1 MPDAQAAPAG
11 QPGGGTQN
19 AGAGATQA
27 PRDQA
32 PQGANTAPDAPTAP
46 QPLTE
51 GAALSSI
58 VGKDQALGDI
68 AQPLATKLAGAS
80 KTQADFD
87 SQYADV
93 GLLRHE
99 AIAAFLDV
107 GQARSATQTVGS
119 PDPIAVQKFADID
132 GEAHLSDAG
141 LKDKF
146 YLNLVT
152 EMKKPSFTDRTR
164 TYDAMKAAAPPA
176 EFGFKGN
183 PIPAERITPYSSR
196 NQSVDKLYDI
206 NTVAADVDA
215 AIEQPLLAAHAR
227 PDTVATKKADRALR
241 LKAYRHMIATR
252 DPLTTVD
259 KGQPISKYAAWYAP
273 GEISVPPGDN
283 NTNYARMMR
292 LGALQPEWYPNGTVV
307 LNIERTL
314 QAGARDIRKP
324 TAFDGLMSVLWVSR
338 NMGEDD
344 YGVTG
349 GGLGEFLEKGVTYNE
364 VTSATA
370 VIPSDDFLADIQ
382 RVTTQVNNAQ
392 PGSTP
397 MEEVVRG
404 NGSNTSILNTSP
416 EVGGM
421 YGNIAQRTQ
430 HEAQDPSAAPAAP
443 GAAQPTSAAMPSARS
458 LHAVGAAP
466 GGWQTQVVAT
476 VPSENVR
483 RDDPGHTYHVLAGG
497 QVVATSVPTL
507 VEPAVAAQ
515 VQRSTV
521 GTSNQNV
528 RVVEGATDNKEA
540 GAAPGQF
547 NVNAVNPASHEAE
560 SRAAPGPMGADRQ
573 TALTTAAANP
583 LFEREALDFERHL
596 GSKAAIDGVPHAA
609 SIMAKVKAYFDA
621 RVQLA
626 GGGASEAGKAAL
638 ETLKQKC
645 MTMRP
650 NFAGAVPNTAKAL
663 DEVMASALQ
672 IQQNIDSFDAAR
684 QIANQAAG
692 AANIREMMTFIY
704 NFGTEVLGKEH
715 LKAADASATAQLN
728 TVAQTAGL
736 NMEILAKLQGQHMW
750 YVEHMGNAA
759 VHTAPGAPAAASRP
773 AAALDSQATTRGVAQ
788 PVANAVRPPQA
799 GQTPAPVDMSAR
811 PVDSLDAAVQP
822 GRRELERMELQASDK
837 EALVKWSEGTKRLM
851 INELDPWVQ
860 AMRAMSLPLAGG
872 PSGTT
877 NALMNT
883 NSLLQGVGASEAR
896 LACIGYLLPIH
907 AHTLVEIMTSAAT
920 HGASFSAGQQMYRYI
935 APYSEEQLRETCG
948 LQPAKADG
956 KKRFPDE
963 PAPTPAA
970 AATAQAGAT

>member
-1 MPDAQAAPAG
+1 MPDAQAAPASS
-11 QPGGGTQN
+11 PAGGAPAAGT
-19 AGAGATQA
+19 GATQA

-32 PQGANTAPDAPTAP
+32 PPGANAAPDAATAP
-46 QPLTE
+46 QPLTD

-58 VGKDQALGDI
+58 LAKDQALGDI
-68 AQPLATKLAGAS
+68 AQPLATKLAAAS

-99 AIAAFLDV
+99 AIASFLDA
-107 GQARSATQTVGS
+107 GQAKAATQTVGS

-132 GEAHLSDAG
+132 GEAHLSDAS

-146 YLNLVT
+146 YQNLVT

-183 PIPAERITPYSSR
+183 PIPVERITPLSSR

-206 NTVAADVDA
+206 NTIATEIDT

-241 LKAYRHMIATR
+241 LKAYRHLIATR

-307 LNIERTL
+307 LNIQRTL
-314 QAGARDIRKP
+314 EAGARDIRKP

-338 NMGEDD
+338 NLGEDD

-370 VIPSDDFLADIQ
+370 VIPTDDFLADIQ

-404 NGSNTSILNTSP
+404 NGANTSILNTSP

-421 YGNIAQRTQ
+421 YGNIAHRTQ
-430 HEAQDPSAAPAAP
+430 LEAQSPSAAPVAP
-443 GAAQPTSAAMPSARS
+443 GAAQPTSAAMPNARS

-507 VEPAVAAQ
+507 VDPAVAAQ

-521 GTSNQNV
+521 GASNQNT
-528 RVVEGATDNKEA
+528 RVVAGATDNKA
-540 GAAPGQF
+540 PGAAAGQF
-547 NVNAVNPASHEAE
+547 NPNAVNPASHEAE

-573 TALTTAAANP
+573 TTLTTAAANP
-583 LFEREALDFERHL
+583 LFEREALDFERNL
-596 GSKAAIDGVPHAA
+596 GSKAAIDGVAPAA
-609 SIMAKVKAYFDA
+609 SIMGKVKNYFDA

-626 GGGASEAGKAAL
+626 GGGASEAGRAAL
-638 ETLKQKC
+638 EALKQKC
-645 MTMRP
+645 MTTRQ
-650 NFAGAVPNTAKAL
+650 NFAGAVPNDVAAL
-663 DEVMASALQ
+663 DAVMASALQ
-672 IQQNIDSFDAAR
+672 IEQDLANFDAAR
-684 QIANQAAG
+684 QVANQAAG
-692 AANIREMMTFIY
+692 AATIREMMTFIY
-704 NFGTEVLGKEH
+704 NFGEKVLNDEH
-715 LKAADASATAQLN
+715 LKTTDANATAQLQ

-736 NMEILAKLQGQHMW
+736 NMAILRKFEGSSMW
-750 YVEHMGNAA
+750 HVQRDNQAA
-759 VHTAPGAPAAASRP
+759 VRLPAGTP
-773 AAALDSQATTRGVAQ
+773 AIAGQSADVVASQATTRGVAQ
-788 PVANAVRPPQA
+788 PIRNQVN
-799 GQTPAPVDMSAR
+799 GTPDARGGDMSAR
-811 PVDSLDAAVQP
+811 PVGALDPQVQP
-822 GRRELERMELQASDK
+822 GPRERERMGLTADDQTS
-837 EALVKWSEGTKRLM
+837 LIQWSEGTKRLM
-851 INELDPWVQ
+851 INEIDPWVQ

-877 NALMNT
+877 NMLMNV
-883 NSLLQGVGASEAR
+883 NDVMQGASAEGAR

-907 AHTLVEIMTSAAT
+907 AHTLVEVMTSAAT
-920 HGASFSAGQQMYRYI
+920 HGAGYTAGQQMYRNI
-935 APYSEEQLRETCG
+935 GPYSEEQLRESCG

-963 PAPTPAA
+963 AAPTPDA
-970 AATAQAGAT
+970 AATAQAGAA